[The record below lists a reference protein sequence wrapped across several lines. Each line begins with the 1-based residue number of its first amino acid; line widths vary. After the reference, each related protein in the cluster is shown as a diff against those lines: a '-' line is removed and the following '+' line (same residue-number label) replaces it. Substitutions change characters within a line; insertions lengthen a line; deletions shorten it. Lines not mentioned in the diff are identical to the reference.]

1 MGSEVSQQD
10 PALAGW
16 RLRLAALVA
25 SGLYTGYF
33 PIAPATVTSF
43 FTLLPAYYLA
53 RCWWGNLAAVV
64 VLFSAGVPLA
74 TTLERV
80 WGRDPKRVTIDE
92 IVGTLITFFLNPV
105 TVWGL
110 LAGFFIWRFFDVV
123 KLPFV
128 HRSQNLPGGW
138 GVMADDV
145 LAGICA
151 NVVLRAL
158 IYLQPVAGLPRILG

>member
-1 MGSEVSQQD
+1 MGGEVSQQE

-16 RLRLAALVA
+16 RLKLAALVA

-33 PIAPATVTSF
+33 PIAPATVTSL

-53 RCWWGNLAAVV
+53 QCWWANLTAVV
-64 VLFSAGVPLA
+64 LIFFAGVPLA
-74 TTLERV
+74 TALERV
-80 WGRDPKRVTIDE
+80 WGRDPRRVTIDE

-110 LAGFFIWRFFDVV
+110 LVGFLVWRFFDVV

-128 HRSQNLPGGW
+128 HRSQELSGGW
-138 GVMADDV
+138 GVMMDDV

-151 NVVLRAL
+151 NVVLRTL